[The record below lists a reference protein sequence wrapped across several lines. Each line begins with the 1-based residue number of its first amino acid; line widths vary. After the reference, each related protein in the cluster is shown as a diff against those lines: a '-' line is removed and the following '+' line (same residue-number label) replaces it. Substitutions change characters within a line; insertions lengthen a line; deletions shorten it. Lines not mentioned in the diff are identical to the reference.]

1 VTAPNE
7 GRRSTWFAV
16 RPPFL
21 VGLGLA
27 GALWWW
33 LSPAP
38 APAPRT
44 VAAAA
49 RKAPP
54 VIVDTLR
61 SNETL
66 SDVWDEHGLDRND
79 LVALVEAGEPLF
91 SWQRLR
97 TGTVSEFSFFP
108 SGLVRQVALRLDRDR
123 RVIFRRRAG
132 TFEGELVETPFR
144 RTGRQFST
152 CVNGS
157 LWEAFSRMGED
168 PALAVILAEALG
180 AQVDFYT
187 DIHAGDCLDVA
198 LTADVRPDGTYR
210 VVGLDAVRLDLK
222 AGLYEAYRFSV
233 DGEREDWYDGE
244 GRSLKRRF
252 LRSPLKYTRISSG
265 FGMRRHPITRRRAA
279 HNGVDYV
286 APVGTPVQASGDGVV
301 RRAGRYGGHGIFVE
315 IQHGK
320 SYRTSYSH
328 LSRIARGVRPGSPV
342 QQGQVIGYVGST
354 GMSTGAHL
362 DYRFMKDGRHVDPL
376 STDLPT
382 AAPLDGKD
390 LDRFH
395 AERDEL
401 RARLAA
407 GGPGSRIMERTGVP
421 DSVVGAGR

>member
-1 VTAPNE
+1 MTAPNE
-7 GRRSTWFAV
+7 GRRASWYTV
-16 RPPFL
+16 RSPFL
-21 VGLGLA
+21 VALALA
-27 GALWWW
+27 GAGWWW
-33 LSPAP
+33 LPP
-38 APAPRT
+38 GPRPAPRT
-44 VAAAA
+44 VVAAAPRA
-49 RKAPP
+49 RP

-66 SDVWDEHGLDRND
+66 SDIWDEHGLDRND

-123 RVIFRRRAG
+123 RVVFRRRAG
-132 TFEGELVETPFR
+132 SFEGEMMETPFR
-144 RTGRQFST
+144 RMVRQFST

-157 LWEAFSRMGED
+157 LWDAFSRLDED
-168 PALAVILAEALG
+168 PTLAVTLAEVLG

-198 LTADVRPDGTYR
+198 LTADVRPDGSYR
-210 VVGLDAVRLDLK
+210 VVSLDAVRLDLK
-222 AGLYEAYRFSV
+222 AGLYEAYRFSI
-233 DGEREDWYDGE
+233 DGERFDWYDGE
-244 GRSLKRRF
+244 GQSLKRRF

-265 FGMRRHPITRRRAA
+265 FGLRRHPITRRRAA
-279 HNGVDYV
+279 HHGVDYV
-286 APVGTPVQASGDGVV
+286 APIGTPVQASGDGVV
-301 RRAGRYGGHGIFVE
+301 RRAGRYGGHGNFVE
-315 IQHGK
+315 LQHGK

-328 LSRIARGVRPGSPV
+328 LSRIAGGVRPGSPV

-362 DYRFMKDGRHVDPL
+362 DYRFMKDGRYVDPL

-382 AAPLDGKD
+382 AEPLHGKD

-395 AERDEL
+395 LDRDAL
-401 RARLAA
+401 RGRLAA
-407 GGPGSRIMERTGVP
+407 AGPASRLIERAGVP
-421 DSVVGAGR
+421 HPAPGAGR

>member
-1 VTAPNE
+1 MTGPNV
-7 GRRSTWFAV
+7 GRGGAWYAV
-16 RPPFL
+16 RTPFL
-21 VGLGLA
+21 IALALAVGA
-27 GALWWW
+27 WWALDPD
-33 LSPAP
+33 PA
-38 APAPRT
+38 AAPRT
-44 VAAAA
+44 VVAAAP
-49 RKAPP
+49 KAPP

-61 SNETL
+61 PNETL

-79 LVALVEAGEPLF
+79 LVELVEAGEPLF

-132 TFEGELVETPFR
+132 SFEGQIVETPFR

-152 CVNGS
+152 CVDGS
-157 LWEAFSRMGED
+157 LWDAFSGMGED
-168 PALAVILAEALG
+168 PTLAVILAEILG

-187 DIHAGDCLDVA
+187 DVHAGDCLDLA
-198 LTADVRPDGTYR
+198 LTADVRPDGSYR
-210 VVGLDAVRLDLK
+210 VVSLDAVRLDLK
-222 AGLYEAYRFSV
+222 AGPHEAYRFSV
-233 DGEREDWYDGE
+233 SGDRDDWYDGE

-252 LRSPLKYTRISSG
+252 LRSPLKFTRISSG

-279 HNGVDYV
+279 HHGVDYV

-301 RRAGRYGGHGIFVE
+301 RRAGRNGGHGIFVE
-315 IQHGK
+315 LQHGK

-328 LSRIARGVRPGSPV
+328 LSRIARGIRSGSPV

-362 DYRFMKDGRHVDPL
+362 DYRFMKDGRYVDPL

-382 AAPLDGKD
+382 AEPLDGKD
-390 LDRFH
+390 LERFLL
-395 AERDEL
+395 ERDAL
-401 RARLAA
+401 RGRLAA
-407 GGPGSRIMERTGVP
+407 AGPGSRLIRRAGVP
-421 DSVVGAGR
+421 DRDSGVGR

>member
-1 VTAPNE
+1 MRAPNE
-7 GRRSTWFAV
+7 DHRGTWYAV
-16 RPPFL
+16 RSPFL
-21 VGLGLA
+21 VVLA
-27 GALWWW
+27 LAVAGWWV
-33 LSPAP
+33 LDPDP

-44 VAAAA
+44 VVAAAPKA
-49 RKAPP
+49 RPA
-54 VIVDTLR
+54 IVDTLR

-123 RVIFRRRAG
+123 RVIFRRRADA
-132 TFEGELVETPFR
+132 FEGRIVETPFQ
-144 RTGRQFST
+144 RTRRQFST
-152 CVNGS
+152 CVDGS
-157 LWEAFSRMGED
+157 LWDAFSSMDED
-168 PALAVILAEALG
+168 PTLAVTLAEVLG

-187 DIHAGDCLDVA
+187 DIHAGDCLDLA
-198 LTADVRPDGTYR
+198 LTADVRPDGSYR
-210 VVGLDAVRLDLK
+210 VVSLDAVRLDLK
-222 AGLYEAYRFSV
+222 AGAHEAYRFSV
-233 DGEREDWYDGE
+233 SGERHDWYDGE

-252 LRSPLKYTRISSG
+252 LRSPLKYARISSG

-286 APVGTPVQASGDGVV
+286 APIGTPVQASGDGVV
-301 RRAGRYGGHGIFVE
+301 RRAGRHGGHGILVE
-315 IQHGK
+315 LQHGK

-328 LSRIARGVRPGSPV
+328 LSRIARGIRPGSPV

-362 DYRFMKDGRHVDPL
+362 DYRFMKDGRYVDPL

-382 AAPLDGKD
+382 AEPLDGND

-395 AERDEL
+395 LERDAL
-401 RARLAA
+401 RERLAA
-407 GGPGSRIMERTGVP
+407 AGPGSRIIQRAGVP
-421 DSVVGAGR
+421 EPTQGAGR

>member
-1 VTAPNE
+1 MTAPHD
-7 GRRSTWFAV
+7 GHRPTWYAV
-16 RPPFL
+16 RAPFL
-21 VGLGLA
+21 VAAVLA
-27 GALWWW
+27 AVGWWALD
-33 LSPAP
+33 PDP

-49 RKAPP
+49 PKAPP

-66 SDVWDEHGLDRND
+66 SDVWDEHGLDRKD

-108 SGLVRQVALRLDRDR
+108 SGVVRQVALRLDRDR

-132 TFEGELVETPFR
+132 VFDGEMVETPFR
-144 RTGRQFST
+144 RSERQFST
-152 CVNGS
+152 CVDGS
-157 LWEAFSRMGED
+157 LWDAFSSMDED
-168 PALAVILAEALG
+168 PTLAVTLAEVFG

-187 DIHAGDCLDVA
+187 DIHAGDCLDLA
-198 LTADVRPDGTYR
+198 LTADVRPDGSYR
-210 VVGLDAVRLDLK
+210 VVSLDAVRLDLK
-222 AGLYEAYRFSV
+222 AGMFEAYRFPAG
-233 DGEREDWYDGE
+233 GERVDWYDGE

-286 APVGTPVQASGDGVV
+286 APIGTPVQASGDGVV

-315 IQHGK
+315 LQHGK

-328 LSRIARGVRPGSPV
+328 LSRIARGIRPGSPV

-382 AAPLDGKD
+382 AEPLDGKD

-395 AERDEL
+395 LERDEL
-401 RARLAA
+401 RGRLAA
-407 GGPGSRIMERTGVP
+407 AGPGSRIIQRAGVP
-421 DSVVGAGR
+421 DAAPGSGR